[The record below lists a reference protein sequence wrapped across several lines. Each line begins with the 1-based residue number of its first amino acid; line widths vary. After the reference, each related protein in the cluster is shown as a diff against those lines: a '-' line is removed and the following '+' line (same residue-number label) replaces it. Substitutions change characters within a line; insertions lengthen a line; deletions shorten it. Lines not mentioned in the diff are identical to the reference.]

1 MKNYQIETSLLIT
14 LEFSDQTRAHYFFLI
29 QIFSLDEYSGH
40 DLESNSVIEQKVIVI
55 ITSIKTRIFI
65 IKKSFKINWNKNLLN
80 PRCVFFFISFCCF
93 SRFFLRRWI
102 NRVLFRTSNKEILY
116 VFDGVFALC
125 ELLSSSSFVVSRRKE
140 WWFSQW
146 KLYTCIQYIDRF
158 NHKSSWRCIAGKFY
172 CNKKHKQLLKIIVI
186 RRGREASW
194 SHVKCRNGGTWQML
208 RRKLQGNRRVTQPI
222 CLQGCTRGVEQV
234 SSSDTIIEQ
243 RSTSLTHEPPI
254 LRFFFSL
261 QIVVIFLICF
271 CGHFNSN

>member
-14 LEFSDQTRAHYFFLI
+14 LEFSDQTRAHYFFPLPNFLSRW
-29 QIFSLDEYSGH
+29 IFRPWFRIEF
-40 DLESNSVIEQKVIVI
+40 SNWTKSYCYNFYKNENIHH
-55 ITSIKTRIFI
+55 
-65 IKKSFKINWNKNLLN
+65 KKNFKINWNKNLLN

-186 RRGREASW
+186 RRGMEASW

-222 CLQGCTRGVEQV
+222 CLRGCTRGVEQV
-234 SSSDTIIEQ
+234 SSSDTIIEH